1 MGFCSSENNSIWRG
15 ITMGRATHRRTL
27 KYGTNSRGGNLW
39 REGVKPQMEMI
50 IDSRFEIML
59 CIIFSQ
65 HQGSKTFLSVLPR
78 EMSREIFRIFVCMKL
93 KIYCC
98 WFRNR
103 SLQCKV
109 YGLLPPELLQD
120 QPDQPDR
127 HLLSCSSEISDRPRE
142 KGQNCQFRAVS
153 RDRSGTR

>member
-1 MGFCSSENNSIWRG
+1 MV
-15 ITMGRATHRRTL
+15 RATHRRTL

-78 EMSREIFRIFVCMKL
+78 EMSREIFRIFVCMKHQ
-93 KIYCC
+93 IYC
-98 WFRNR
+98 
-103 SLQCKV
+103 
-109 YGLLPPELLQD
+109 G
-120 QPDQPDR
+120 
-127 HLLSCSSEISDRPRE
+127 
-142 KGQNCQFRAVS
+142 
-153 RDRSGTR
+153 